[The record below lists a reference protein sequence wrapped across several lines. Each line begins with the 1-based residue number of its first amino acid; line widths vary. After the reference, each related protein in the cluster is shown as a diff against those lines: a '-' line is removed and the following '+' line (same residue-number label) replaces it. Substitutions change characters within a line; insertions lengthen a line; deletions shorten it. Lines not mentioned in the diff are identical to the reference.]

1 MNEINT
7 PTGKMSSLMFTFI
20 FFLSF
25 QSQIC
30 YHSMLKSVS
39 IPCNFQVTLQ
49 CSLVNNES
57 TEFLTIL
64 SFTQLKSLTS
74 GNAIEQRG
82 NPIKRALKR
91 SDRNHISG
99 LSKTN

>member
-1 MNEINT
+1 MKEINT
-7 PTGKMSSLMFTFI
+7 LTGKMSSLIFTFI

-25 QSQIC
+25 S
-30 YHSMLKSVS
+30 LKSVT
-39 IPCNFQVTLQ
+39 IPCNSQVTIQ

-57 TEFLTIL
+57 TEFLAIL

-74 GNAIEQRG
+74 GNALEQRE
-82 NPIKRALKR
+82 NPVKRALKR